1 MTQLIYNKLAESG
14 SVVLQVTADDLRE
27 VVKTMYAEERERVEK
42 GIKARK
48 EKPTLSR
55 NEVAKM
61 LGVTYTTLWSWA
73 KSGYLVPVKIGTKVM
88 YKASDV
94 DALLT
99 KYSQSK

>member
-14 SVVLQVTADDLRE
+14 SVVFQVTADDLRE
-27 VVKTMYAEERERVEK
+27 VVKTMFAEERERVEK
-42 GIKARK
+42 EIKARK

-99 KYSQSK
+99 KYSQPK